1 MTATPPAS
9 LDVYKRQAQEGNI
22 ELNYEI
28 RLLSDDTDFITELS
42 QLEGVNSAVLVSY
55 NGDYMG

>member
-1 MTATPPAS
+1 METAVIKSKT
-9 LDVYKRQAQEGNI
+9 AQSGHI

-28 RLLSDDTDFITELS
+28 CLRKEDTDFITQLS
-42 QLEGVNSAVLVSY
+42 EMEGVNSAVLVSY